1 VTIMFHIP
9 PVWHDDLPALTMLGR
24 VMSARTGKMYLD
36 LVEKQQHVTSVSAS
50 ASNSMY
56 DGSFRVSATGREV
69 QGALSVPLDQ
79 VEKELWSYL
88 EDAKTTPADAQL
100 LQRIKNSVEAQYLQ
114 GLAGTGIAGSLA
126 SMEVAYKWQHLE
138 DQFKA
143 RMAVTP
149 EDMMRV
155 AKKYF
160 TRDNSVTGV
169 MEREK

>member
-1 VTIMFHIP
+1 
-9 PVWHDDLPALTMLGR
+9 
-24 VMSARTGKMYLD
+24 
-36 LVEKQQHVTSVSAS
+36 
-50 ASNSMY
+50 MY
-56 DGSFRVSATGREV
+56 DGSFRMSATGRED
-69 QGALSVPLDQ
+69 QGALVVPLDQ
-79 VEKELWSYL
+79 VEKELWRYL
-88 EDAKTTPADAQL
+88 EEAKTTPADAQL

-114 GLAGTGIAGSLA
+114 SLAGTGIAGSLA
-126 SMEVAYKWQHLE
+126 SMEVAYRWQHLE

-169 MEREK
+169 LEREK